1 MKDFVAPFL
10 CLNDPYEVCKEDV
23 LRSKWIE
30 ENKILHGQFK
40 PAQMDKSMER
50 VTKQQLPDIVNYIKK
65 VIMVDWAEVN
75 FIIGTNPDSFV
86 EIKFDQRSI
95 DTELGLKAYM
105 NTILTTH
112 EVVSQFNLKKV
123 LKYWGYRDD
132 RHIYFMLAP
141 PWIRFNPAHVYM
153 SCLKNGGRGGAAN
166 GGDVEAIDQNANIFK
181 VKTHINKNSGANPA
195 EKVQ

>member
-1 MKDFVAPFL
+1 LDDASLKEFVAPFL

-40 PAQMDKSMER
+40 PAQADKSMER

-105 NTILTTH
+105 NTLLTTH
-112 EVVSQFNLKKV
+112 
-123 LKYWGYRDD
+123 
-132 RHIYFMLAP
+132 
-141 PWIRFNPAHVYM
+141 
-153 SCLKNGGRGGAAN
+153 
-166 GGDVEAIDQNANIFK
+166 DVI
-181 VKTHINKNSGANPA
+181 S
-195 EKVQ
+195 